1 MRDAVEE
8 MRDAV
13 EEMRDAVEDGQQSED
28 GTEMMTEKER
38 EEPSSDCKFVIVKE
52 KIAKLL
58 NAEKDLNNQVVS
70 EVGEC
75 LGQLS
80 DM

>member
-13 EEMRDAVEDGQQSED
+13 DDGQQSED

-38 EEPSSDCKFVIVKE
+38 EEPSSDCKFVICRE
-52 KIAKLL
+52 KIKKLL
-58 NAEKDLNNQVVS
+58 NAEKDLNKQVVS

-75 LGQLS
+75 LGPAL
-80 DM
+80 